1 MFKKEQ
7 KSPLVVLF
15 ILAFLAGFGY
25 AAETPAGLEGIW
37 DPAKY
42 ISLDE
47 IKPGMKAYCLT
58 EYGRAGIEKF
68 DMKVVDVVRNIGPS
82 SGPGSRNA
90 ILVEGTDKRF
100 THTGPVAGCS
110 GSPLYIDGRLA
121 GALAFTWTY
130 AKDPLYGTTPIE
142 EMLRIGLGS
151 KADRSWAGTRNVD
164 LGFDLSAPIDL
175 REVDKELRER
185 LLAASHSSQGM
196 SYLPCP
202 LITSGLPAGA
212 CEQLKA
218 FAEPLGFMVIAGG
231 GTGVGEG
238 TSDDENVRLAP
249 GACLAVPMVSGDIS
263 MATYGTV
270 TDVVG
275 DKVYGFGHYLLGYGN
290 VDLPM
295 ATGKVHTV
303 VSNMVSSFKL
313 ASVLQTVGALTTDE
327 STGIVGRIGAE
338 AKTIPLTIRV
348 NRYND
353 TQRRTYKC
361 RLVDNQLLT
370 PFYLRVAVAGAAFRL
385 GDFPIDHT
393 IEYKVAINLKGG
405 ESVSFENVSSETGL
419 NDLIIESYGS
429 VGLLMNN
436 PYAKADIE
444 SLSFDIDVQPKSS
457 VSHIWSVELADAK
470 VKPGGKAD
478 VEVIVESVLAAK
490 KRYRC
495 SLEVPENLRPGKY
508 ELTVCGP
515 RDYERFLIKM
525 APYKF
530 IAQSFPGL
538 VRALNGS
545 LQISR
550 DRLYFLLT
558 LPPGGVIVEDAEL
571 PDLPATKALVL
582 QDSKRALRVLPYF
595 HWLERSV
602 KTDSIVLDKDVLPLV
617 VESPN
622 Q

>member
-1 MFKKEQ
+1 MFKKER
-7 KSPLVVLF
+7 KSPLVVLS
-15 ILAFLAGFGY
+15 ILVFLTGLGRAAG
-25 AAETPAGLEGIW
+25 TPAGLEGVW
-37 DPAKY
+37 DPARY

-58 EYGRAGIEKF
+58 EYGPAGIEKF

-82 SGPGSRNA
+82 SGPGSRDA

-100 THTGPVAGCS
+100 VHTGPVAGCS

-130 AKDPLYGTTPIE
+130 ATDPLYGTTPIE
-142 EMLRIGLGS
+142 EMLRIGMGS
-151 KADRSWAGTRNVD
+151 GSDHLVAETRNVD
-164 LGFDLSAPIDL
+164 LGFDFSTPIDL
-175 REVDKELRER
+175 QQVDKGLRER
-185 LLAASHSSQGM
+185 LLAASQGPQGM
-196 SYLPCP
+196 SYLPSP
-202 LITSGLPAGA
+202 LVTSGLPAGA

-231 GTGVGEG
+231 GAGAGDATA
-238 TSDDENVRLAP
+238 DDEKVRLAP

-275 DKVYGFGHYLLGYGN
+275 DKVYGFGHYLLGYGQI
-290 VDLPM
+290 DLPM

-303 VSNMVSSFKL
+303 VSNVVSSFKL
-313 ASVLQTVGALTTDE
+313 ASVLHTVGALTTDE

-353 TQRRTYKC
+353 TQKRVYRC

-370 PFYLRVAVAGAAFRL
+370 PFYLRVAVAGAAFQL
-385 GDFPIDHT
+385 GDFPLDHT
-393 IEYKVAINLKGG
+393 VEYKVAINLKGG
-405 ESVSFENVSSETGL
+405 ESVCFENVSSDMGL

-444 SLSFDIDVQPKSS
+444 SLAFDIDILSKST
-457 VSHIWSVELADAK
+457 VSHIWSAELADAK
-470 VKPGGKAD
+470 VKPGQDASVD
-478 VEVIVESVLAAK
+478 IVVESVLAAK
-490 KRYRC
+490 KKYHC
-495 SLEVPENLRPGKY
+495 SLKIPDNLPPGKY

-515 RDYERFLIKM
+515 RDYERFLVKM

-530 IAQSFPGL
+530 MAQSFPSL
-538 VRALNGS
+538 VRALNDS

-558 LPPGGVIVEDAEL
+558 LPPRGVIVEDAEL

-602 KTDSIVLDKDVLPLV
+602 KTDSIVLDKSVLPIV

-622 Q
+622 E

>member
-1 MFKKEQ
+1 
-7 KSPLVVLF
+7 
-15 ILAFLAGFGY
+15 
-25 AAETPAGLEGIW
+25 
-37 DPAKY
+37 
-42 ISLDE
+42 
-47 IKPGMKAYCLT
+47 
-58 EYGRAGIEKF
+58 
-68 DMKVVDVVRNIGPS
+68 
-82 SGPGSRNA
+82 
-90 ILVEGTDKRF
+90 
-100 THTGPVAGCS
+100 
-110 GSPLYIDGRLA
+110 
-121 GALAFTWTY
+121 
-130 AKDPLYGTTPIE
+130 
-142 EMLRIGLGS
+142 
-151 KADRSWAGTRNVD
+151 
-164 LGFDLSAPIDL
+164 
-175 REVDKELRER
+175 
-185 LLAASHSSQGM
+185 
-196 SYLPCP
+196 
-202 LITSGLPAGA
+202 
-212 CEQLKA
+212 
-218 FAEPLGFMVIAGG
+218 
-231 GTGVGEG
+231 
-238 TSDDENVRLAP
+238 
-249 GACLAVPMVSGDIS
+249 
-263 MATYGTV
+263 
-270 TDVVG
+270 
-275 DKVYGFGHYLLGYGN
+275 
-290 VDLPM
+290 
-295 ATGKVHTV
+295 
-303 VSNMVSSFKL
+303 MVSSFKL